1 MEICIAG
8 AGYVGLTTAAVL
20 ADIGHTVFCT
30 DVDAGKIAK
39 LQKGIIPIYE
49 PGLTE
54 MITEK
59 QQQGTLFFDTDSKK
73 HMAHCPV
80 IMIAVGTPSA
90 KNGSANMIYVKHVIA
105 AIAETIRSHKIIIMK
120 STVPPGTADWVEEE
134 LQARGIDPDLF
145 DIVSN
150 PEFLREGTAIEDT
163 VHPDRIVIGAKRGE
177 AAMIVQDMYSSLQTR
192 FLLTNQLEAE
202 LIKYASNAFLAT
214 KISFI
219 NEIARICDAYN
230 ADITEVSQGIGLD
243 ERIGG
248 RFLQAG
254 LGYGGSCFPKDV
266 NALNYVAASK
276 GVKLDLLHAVKK
288 INRSQID
295 IYLNKITHALGEWT
309 ETPRIAVWGA
319 TFKENTDDIRYS
331 QAVALMKKL
340 TRKGYAVYAYDPL
353 ATPELPSVIWCS
365 SPYVAVEQAD
375 VLVVATAWDSFLEAD
390 WQRVKTLMRHPVIV
404 DGRNSLNKKM
414 IESHGFAYI
423 GVGRP

>member
-1 MEICIAG
+1 MEICVVG

-20 ADIGHTVFCT
+20 ADMGHTVFCT
-30 DVDAGKIAK
+30 DVDTDKIAK
-39 LQKGIIPIYE
+39 LRKGIIPIYE
-49 PGLTE
+49 PGLAE
-54 MITEK
+54 LITDN
-59 QQQGTLFFDTDSKK
+59 QQRGTLFFDTDSKK

-90 KNGSANMIYVKHVIA
+90 KDGSADMKYVKHVIT
-105 AIAETIRSHKIIIMK
+105 AIAETIHTHKIIIMK

-134 LQARGIDPDLF
+134 LQQHGTRPDLF

-163 VHPDRIVIGAKRGE
+163 VHPDRIVIGAKRKE
-177 AAMIVQDMYSSLQTR
+177 PAMKVQEMYASLQTT
-192 FLLTNQLEAE
+192 FLLTNRLEAE

-219 NEIARICDAYN
+219 NEISRICDAYK

-266 NALNYVAASK
+266 NALDFVAASK
-276 GVKLDLLHAVKK
+276 GVKLDLLQAVKK

-295 IYLNKITHALGEWT
+295 IYLNKITHALGEGS
-309 ETPRIAVWGA
+309 EKPRIAVWGA

-331 QAVALMKKL
+331 QSIALMKKL
-340 TRKGYAVYAYDPL
+340 THRGYTVYAYDPL

-375 VLVVATAWDSFLEAD
+375 VLVVATAWSSFLEAD
-390 WQRVKTLMRHPVIV
+390 WHKVKTLMRQPVIV
-404 DGRNSLNKKM
+404 DGRNVLDKKNL
-414 IESHGFAYI
+414 ELQGFAYI